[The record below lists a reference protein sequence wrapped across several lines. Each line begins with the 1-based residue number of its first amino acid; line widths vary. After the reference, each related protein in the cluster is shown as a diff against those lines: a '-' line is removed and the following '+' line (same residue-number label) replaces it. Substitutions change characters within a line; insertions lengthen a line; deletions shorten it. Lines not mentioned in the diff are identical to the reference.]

1 MKPFTDLNAAREF
14 HGHLGPNLIIG
25 IKIGNYAKK
34 MLNPESCFQL
44 RAEVHCPAKPP
55 ISCIIDGVQLSTGC
69 SMGKGNIAHV
79 VSDNTIKAIF
89 TNTHTGKSLTLEVF
103 GDFVDKTM
111 RWFKELGEEEC
122 SKRTWE
128 ADDSE
133 VFRAYTG

>member
-1 MKPFTDLNAAREF
+1 MKPFTDLNAARNF

-25 IKIGNYAKK
+25 IKAGNYAKK
-34 MLNPESCFQL
+34 VLNPESCFQL
-44 RAEVHCPAKPP
+44 HAEVHCPGKPP

-79 VSDNTIKAIF
+79 ISDNTVKTIF
-89 TNTHTGKSLTLEVF
+89 TNTQTGQSLTLEIF
-103 GDFVDKTM
+103 GDFIEKTM

-133 VFRAYTG
+133 VFRACTN